1 MTCMLSNNVV
11 AQTPYKFADTYRLVH
26 VNYHAI
32 HSSRDRFHHK
42 HIDIKLALQSHMQPF
57 LFQIFHA
64 MRRQKKKKAV

>member
-11 AQTPYKFADTYRLVH
+11 ARTPYKFADTYRLVH

-57 LFQIFHA
+57 LFQFSRNA
-64 MRRQKKKKAV
+64 KTKKGAE